1 MVRPSIAGLMGAYG
15 CALISLDN
23 QEANKESEILKLDEL
38 ENSQLIK
45 NLWSVVFAK
54 ITVK

>member
-1 MVRPSIAGLMGAYG
+1 MGAYG